1 MADYNI
7 TYKHIKRPWG
17 KEIRFSATDKITG
30 NIINEVIPFKG
41 DRKDKEE
48 ILKIISN
55 RIDLLSQSITEE
67 PDVVY
72 AKTEVET
79 LLKEKGYLSE
89 EQKLEDLKD
98 LKEASTLQEQ
108 K

>member
-17 KEIRFSATDKITG
+17 EEIRFSAIDKITG

-41 DRKDKEE
+41 GRKDKEE

-55 RIDLLSQSITEE
+55 KIDLLSQSIPEE

-72 AKTEVET
+72 TKIEVET

-89 EQKLEDLKD
+89 EQKLEDLRD
-98 LKEASTLQEQ
+98 LKEKSTLQE
-108 K
+108 KK